1 VARVLLSRRDMRETK
16 PTTAAIALAI
26 AVALLTGCAS
36 ARQPYSTRRDKTAKG
51 AAIGAAV
58 GAAGALVTG
67 RRQADEILA
76 GAAIGAVAGGAVG
89 AYMDAQEEKLAR
101 IPDTRVERVDDG
113 TLIVHFDSDILFDF
127 DSAALRSDARQ
138 SVDEVAKVLAEYDK
152 TAVVVQGHT
161 DSKGTDAYNE
171 GLSERRAE
179 SVASYLERSGVRG
192 SRLATQGLGERFP
205 VASND
210 SEGGRQEN
218 RRVEILLRAK
228 A

>member
-1 VARVLLSRRDMRETK
+1 MRK
-16 PTTAAIALAI
+16 TTITRASIALAL
-26 AVALLTGCAS
+26 VGVLLTGCAS
-36 ARQPYSTRRDKTAKG
+36 VRQPYSTRRDKTAKG

-58 GAAGALVTG
+58 GAAGAVATG

-101 IPDTRVERVDDG
+101 IPNTRVERVDDK

-127 DSAALRSDARQ
+127 DSAALRSDARR
-138 SVDEVAKVLAEYDK
+138 SVDEVASVLAEYDR

-161 DSKGTDAYNE
+161 DSKGADEYNQ

-179 SVASYLERSGVRG
+179 SVASYLEHNGVG
-192 SRLATQGLGERFP
+192 GDRLATQGLGERFP
-205 VASND
+205 VASNG
-210 SEGGRQEN
+210 SEGGRQLN
-218 RRVEILLRAK
+218 RRVEILLRAR